1 MFSIRKAGE
10 RAQLIKGSLS
20 RYEDLEYDPHDAPT
34 KHCVMIR
41 PCNPSAGEGDTGGCL
56 GIAGQPVYL
65 AYLVSSDPV
74 SNLVSKKKKKVDS
87 A

>member
-20 RYEDLEYDPHDAPT
+20 RHEDLEYDPHDAPA
-34 KHCVMIR
+34 KNCVMIR
-41 PCNPSAGEGDTGGCL
+41 PWNPSAGEGDTGGCL

-74 SNLVSKKKKKVDS
+74 SNLVSKKKKVDS